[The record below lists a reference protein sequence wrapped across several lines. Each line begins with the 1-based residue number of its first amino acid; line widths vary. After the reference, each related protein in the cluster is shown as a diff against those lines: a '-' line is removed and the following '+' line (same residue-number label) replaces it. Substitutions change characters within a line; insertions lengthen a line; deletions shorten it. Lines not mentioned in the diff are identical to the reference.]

1 MYNCEAVKI
10 DHCPMSKTMHCMKK
24 IKKISVSE
32 ETFLKQIENLKK
44 IFLKI
49 WSSDF
54 TVESAITQQ
63 QIADSQQQLPHSIK
77 GRSRLTEMDKR
88 KDRR

>member
-1 MYNCEAVKI
+1 MFRKGNGGGVIASFRPLCDKIFKLKLTNKLFLMYNCEAVKI

-49 WSSDF
+49 
-54 TVESAITQQ
+54 
-63 QIADSQQQLPHSIK
+63 
-77 GRSRLTEMDKR
+77 
-88 KDRR
+88 

>member
-1 MYNCEAVKI
+1 MYSCESVKG

-32 ETFLKQIENLKK
+32 ETFLKQIENKKK

-54 TVESAITQQ
+54 TDCRFSTTASTFN
-63 QIADSQQQLPHSIK
+63 
-77 GRSRLTEMDKR
+77 KR
-88 KDRR
+88 KEQVDRDGQEEG

>member
-49 WSSDF
+49 
-54 TVESAITQQ
+54 
-63 QIADSQQQLPHSIK
+63 
-77 GRSRLTEMDKR
+77 
-88 KDRR
+88 